1 MADKKRISPAL
12 LALTA
17 SAMGLPGLARAQA
30 PAGLQL
36 DYRYSNYEEDDIS
49 GSRNASGE
57 SSERYEIDSH
67 QFRVAS
73 PINDEFEIG
82 ADLTYEKM
90 SGASPWYV
98 QPRAVGVDNTPV
110 QVMSGATIEESRAD
124 LLLSATRRAGQGRGT
139 VSLGYSKEDDYRAVN
154 VGAQGEW
161 QLADTVSTLSAGIG
175 YSDDELEPTQ
185 GGPTAL
191 VVKPVNSASRDA
203 ITVFGGY
210 ARVLGPETVVQTN
223 LSYTHH
229 DGFLTDPYKAVFI
242 ADAGGGV
249 QAIVPESRPDGRKQW
264 VWLTRLRHYFARP
277 DAALH
282 ADYRLYDDDW
292 DITAHTIDLG
302 WHQNFAEGWKLVPGL
317 RWYSQSQAFFYEPF
331 YAVPRSD
338 GFASSDY
345 RLSPFGALS
354 LSLGL
359 SRDFSGWQLGLRYE
373 NYESSDSYAL
383 KDVDVESPG
392 LVDFGILSFNIRKTF

>member
-1 MADKKRISPAL
+1 MKDKKRIHPAL

-17 SAMGLPGLARAQA
+17 SAMGLPGFARGQGADA
-30 PAGLQL
+30 LQL
-36 DYRYSNYEEDDIS
+36 DYRYSAYREDDIS
-49 GSRNASGE
+49 GSQTSDGE

-67 QFRVAS
+67 QFHIAN
-73 PINDEFEIG
+73 PITDEFELG
-82 ADLTYEKM
+82 ADLTYERM

-98 QPRAVGVDNTPV
+98 QPRALGVDNEPV
-110 QVMSGATIEESRAD
+110 QVMSRATIEERRAD
-124 LLLSATRRAGQGRGT
+124 LLLSVTRRAGQGKGT

-185 GGPTAL
+185 GTTPTS
-191 VVKPVNSASRDA
+191 VTSASRDA
-203 ITVFGGY
+203 VTVFGGY
-210 ARVLGPETVVQTN
+210 ARVLGPDTVIQTS
-223 LSYTHH
+223 LSHTRH
-229 DGFLTDPYKAVFI
+229 DGFLSDPYKAAFI
-242 ADAGGGV
+242 VDAGGGV
-249 QAIVPESRPDGRKQW
+249 PAIVPESRPGGRKQW
-264 VWLTRLRHYFARP
+264 AWLTRFRHYFARP

-292 DITAHTIDLG
+292 DVTAHTIDLG
-302 WHQNFAEGWKLVPGL
+302 WHQNFADGWKLVPGL

-331 YAVPRSD
+331 YATPRSD

-359 SRDFSGWQLGLRYE
+359 SRDFDGWQLGLRYE
-373 NYESSDSYAL
+373 NYESGDNYAL

-392 LVDFGILSFNIRKTF
+392 LVDFGILSFNVRKTF